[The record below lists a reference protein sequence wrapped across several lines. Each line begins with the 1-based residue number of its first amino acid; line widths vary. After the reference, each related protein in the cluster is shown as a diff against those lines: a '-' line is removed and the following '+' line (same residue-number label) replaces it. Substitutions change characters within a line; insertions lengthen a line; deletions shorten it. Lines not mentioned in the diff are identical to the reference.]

1 MKTRKFLTIL
11 TLVVLLAITATT
23 VWAATSPYIIPS
35 GPMTDP
41 LDPSVSWWRDTA
53 NQNAIAQHSADEFTG
68 QVSQVYSSSKLKV
81 LVYSSINGPNVT
93 ALIGPSSWWLVGPGG
108 GRDEA
113 NAAKMAFQYFYPK
126 VGTIT
131 LKGILLTGASPE
143 EAWGT
148 TIWRNAFRYNPPFPI
163 YANAAYPDARA
174 SWEAVAAGYS
184 ARHMNA
190 MGPILDWDTNGY
202 PILDWGADGTLG
214 AGSMNQYKPIVT
226 YYIAPDQLISSTT
239 SFNIDSVDV
248 PLNLIPG
255 PGGSLMIQLPNQA
268 ILAGGD
274 FGKYLPEAASIYQP
288 GLSAAETI
296 ALLDQ
301 MLALNPSIYVPLHGQ
316 PVTTNAAVV
325 SALTAQ
331 RDALQSIIDQTIT
344 QINQGA
350 TLDEAAAAVTLSS
363 ELAASPYNQE
373 FVSTIP
379 AIVKAVY
386 QQKMGWFGGNVTELA
401 STLTETA
408 KAQALA
414 AAFAYPSLAEAA
426 KQVELSAQDLPSA
439 EKALYLAFMAY
450 KAAPDD
456 FTVQAIYAQA
466 LRKNAFMQKSA
477 QVRNTYLSVAQALGW
492 KSDFTKTGV
501 QDAPIIID
509 GVDFAPY
516 FSGFIGTC
524 MSGLTITSLPPAE
537 TGILT
542 TSGTGGPVI
551 TAGQEFGFAG
561 SAWLTFTPAAGWY
574 GTTSFTWHGTDNA
587 GYRYG
592 ADATVTL
599 QVTRANHAPVLSA
612 TPLADVT
619 ADEDAANSAID
630 LSSGFSDAD
639 GDPLTY
645 TIENSNA
652 GLVAATLDGATLTL
666 AYAANANGAA
676 AITVTATDP
685 AGASASDDF
694 AVTVNPLNEA
704 PTAAD
709 ASITMVVGQ
718 SQSVSL
724 DYGDLETAQ
733 ADLTVAFGSLNGTLD
748 ASALPALTYT
758 APTTAGDDS
767 FTYTVTDRG
776 DPDGC
781 TEAPCAAALSATATI
796 HVTVLPESSISGLV
810 FNDAN
815 GNGTNDGEAGL
826 AGVTV
831 QLQNP
836 DGSLVASTATAGD
849 GTYAFAALQPGAY
862 RVRQVLSAGY
872 LQTTPDPA
880 DVTVDTGQAVTGVD
894 FGAVFSADLKVAMTS
909 AYNAKSRVITYTI
922 IVTNDGPADAT
933 ASTVIDDLSGTVSF
947 LSVTTSQGTCTGGK
961 TVTCDFG
968 TLATGSS
975 ATVVLK
981 VNRLNTKAAIT
992 NTATVSS
999 SIFDINLANNSVTV
1013 TTP

>member
-685 AGASASDDF
+685 AGASASDRPGGPDRRLRF
-694 AVTVNPLNEA
+694 AERHAGRQRPA
-704 PTAAD
+704 R
-709 ASITMVVGQ
+709 S
-718 SQSVSL
+718 
-724 DYGDLETAQ
+724 DLHRPNHSRRRQ
-733 ADLTVAFGSLNGTLD
+733 LHLHGHR
-748 ASALPALTYT
+748 P
-758 APTTAGDDS
+758 
-767 FTYTVTDRG
+767 R
-776 DPDGC
+776 
-781 TEAPCAAALSATATI
+781 CAAALSATATI